1 MELKNRC
8 QLITY
13 PDSFGRSLAELAA
26 AAERHLQGVV
36 GGIHVLPFYP
46 SSADR
51 GFAPLTY
58 YEVDPAFGTW
68 EDVRSLASRYSLTVD
83 FMLNHISRQ
92 SEYFVD
98 FLRRKDNSPYADL
111 FIRYDRF
118 WPTGRPTEADL
129 QAIYTRKP
137 RPPYVDVTFQD
148 GTAEKIWCT
157 FDYEQI
163 DINLETETT
172 RKLIANF
179 LTFLCDQGAAVIRLD
194 AFAYAAKKAGTNCFF
209 IEPEIWEYLEF
220 VRNIT
225 APRGVE
231 ILPEVHEHYTMQL
244 KLAEHGYW
252 VYDFALPMLVLQALY
267 DGDGSNLKH
276 WLRIC
281 PRKQIT
287 TLDTHDGIGVV
298 DVIDLMPRDDLERTK
313 ENLYKVG
320 ANVKKIYNTGKYNN
334 LDVYQLNCTYYSA
347 LGDDDDSYLL
357 ARAIQFFTP
366 GIPQVYYV
374 GLLAGQN
381 DVRLV
386 EETKIGRNINR
397 HNFTLEEVDREAQRP
412 VVRELFRLMRLRNSC
427 RAFNGSFTLHETGPH
442 ILRISWEAGD
452 ASSGGNASTAE
463 LHADLSTKQFTI
475 VINGKEE
482 YRNGSGNI

>member
-1 MELKNRC
+1 MRPLNQC
-8 QLITY
+8 QLIAY
-13 PDSFGRSLAELAA
+13 PDSFGGTLRDLLSFA
-26 AAERHLQGVV
+26 RDHLRDVV
-36 GGIHVLPFYP
+36 GGVHLLPFYP

-92 SEYFVD
+92 SEYFQD
-98 FLRRKDNSPYADL
+98 FLRRGDKSPCADL
-111 FIRYDRF
+111 FIRYKQF
-118 WPTGRPTEADL
+118 WPPGRPTKDDL

-148 GTAEKIWCT
+148 GTTEKVWCT

-163 DINLETETT
+163 DINVETETT
-172 RKLIANF
+172 RKLITDF
-179 LTFLCDQGAAVIRLD
+179 LTFLCDRGAAVIRLD

-209 IEPEIWEYLEF
+209 VEPEIWEYLEF

-225 APRGVE
+225 APRGVV
-231 ILPEVHEHYTMQL
+231 ILPEVHEHYTLQL

-298 DVIDLMPRDDLERTK
+298 DVVDLMPREDLERTK

-347 LGDDDDSYLL
+347 LGDDDAAYLL

-374 GLLAGQN
+374 GLLAGRN

-397 HNFTLEEVDREAQRP
+397 HNYTLEEAAEEVRRP

-427 RAFNGSFTLHETGPH
+427 GAFSGSFTLHETGPR
-442 ILRISWEAGD
+442 ILKIKWAAGD
-452 ASSGGNASTAE
+452 ESTAE
-463 LHADLSTKQFTI
+463 LHADLRAKQFTI

-482 YRNGSGNI
+482 YRNGPGNI